1 MPWIWPVGLDSAKC
15 YRVCW
20 DPGQFSQA
28 WRSVGCSF
36 SVSQGSEAGPDES
49 YSSKS
54 TTSPYFAL
62 VTARASA
69 STSRRKRSSL
79 GTVRMHSGRTPMIIA
94 ARLRA
99 LWLWSLMYHVYGRA
113 LGVAG
118 RFPRRYQGVD
128 AGRRPPA
135 GQKTSRILRIAEPT
149 PKPVDDDQL
158 ELAGTTRDQPGA
170 LVDVV
175 SGGHKVG
182 YHPGPGG

>member
-1 MPWIWPVGLDSAKC
+1 MAGGARFSEVLQGVLGPRPVQPGLAERRLFVFC
-15 YRVCW
+15 QPRL
-20 DPGQFSQA
+20 
-28 WRSVGCSF
+28 RSRN
-36 SVSQGSEAGPDES
+36 ES